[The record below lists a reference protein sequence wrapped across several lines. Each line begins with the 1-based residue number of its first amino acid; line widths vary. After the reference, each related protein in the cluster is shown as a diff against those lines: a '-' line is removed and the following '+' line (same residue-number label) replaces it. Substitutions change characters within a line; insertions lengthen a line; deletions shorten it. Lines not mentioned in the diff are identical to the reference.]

1 LACLLAALA
10 VPVLFG
16 GADRRPAKSDK
27 KTAAPSEQVEM
38 FAAVKAGQ
46 LEVKFIP
53 KNDTEGRVI
62 IKNKTS
68 KPLNV
73 KLPKAFA
80 GVPAGVLAQRGLN
93 GGGGGAGGIGGAGG
107 GGNNNSGGGG
117 QNQAMGG
124 GMGGMGGGGMG
135 GMGGMGGGM
144 GMMNIKPEQ
153 VAKVK
158 VACVCLEHGKD
169 IPHAKIP
176 YDMVPIEQFS
186 DDVAVKHVVTL
197 LGNGEIDQRGAQAA
211 AWHLANDMSWQE
223 LASKRI
229 EHLNGSAEMYFH
241 PREIQRGMQI
251 ASVAVARAREEEKD
265 APTVKIEKVEES
277 LSPAVG
283 GL

>member
-1 LACLLAALA
+1 LAALA

-16 GADRRPAKSDK
+16 GADRRPAKADK
-27 KTAAPSEQVEM
+27 KAAAPSEQVEM

-46 LEVKFIP
+46 IDVKFIP

-62 IKNKTS
+62 IKNKTG

-73 KLPKAFA
+73 MLPKAFA

-93 GGGGGAGGIGGAGG
+93 GGGGGAGGLGGAGG
-107 GGNNNSGGGG
+107 NNNNSSGGG
-117 QNQAMGG
+117 QNQSMGG
-124 GMGGMGGGGMG
+124 GMGGMGGG

-153 VAKVK
+153 VAKLK

-176 YDMVPIEQFS
+176 YDIVPVDQFS
-186 DDVAVKHVVTL
+186 DDAAVKHVLTL

-211 AWHLANDMSWQE
+211 AWHLANGMSWQE

-229 EHLNGSAEMYFH
+229 EHLNGTAEMYFH
-241 PREIQRGMQI
+241 PQEIQRGMQI
-251 ASVAVARAREEEKD
+251 ASVAVARAREDEKD
-265 APTVKIEKVEES
+265 APTVRIEKVEES